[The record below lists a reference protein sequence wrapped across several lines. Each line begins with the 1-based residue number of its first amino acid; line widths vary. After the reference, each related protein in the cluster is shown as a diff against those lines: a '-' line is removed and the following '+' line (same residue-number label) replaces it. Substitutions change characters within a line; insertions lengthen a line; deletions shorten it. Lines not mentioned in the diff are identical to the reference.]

1 MKRVKVEI
9 DVSDVEYGLYY
20 RDEKCKE
27 IEKILQNDSKYA
39 ECEVKRVQW
48 GDVNTNPFDVL
59 DENEESIVEIET
71 WEISTLSPSKIL
83 SYLEVKQKINPPFS
97 NTDAAV
103 YGTFFALGITV
114 MALLG
119 LTITEGPLT
128 GLEFFT
134 VPVYILT
141 PILGIISGRTYRKSV
156 LEKKNADLE
165 AARKDSSFLDILRR
179 LSELP
184 EVDKYTKKKFVKRI
198 KNIED
203 GLAGRNSSL

>member
-1 MKRVKVEI
+1 MKVEI

-48 GDVNTNPFDVL
+48 GDMNTNPFDVL
-59 DENEESIVEIET
+59 NENEKSIVDIET
-71 WEISTLSPSKIL
+71 WEISTLSPSKLL

-97 NTDAAV
+97 DAEPAV

-114 MALLG
+114 IALLV

-203 GLAGRNSSL
+203 GLAGRNS

>member
-1 MKRVKVEI
+1 MKVEI
-9 DVSDVEYGLYY
+9 DVSDVEYGMYY

-48 GDVNTNPFDVL
+48 GDMNTNPFDVL
-59 DENEESIVEIET
+59 DENEESIVDIET
-71 WEISTLSPSKIL
+71 WEISTLSPSKLL

-97 NTDAAV
+97 DTDAAV
-103 YGTFFALGITV
+103 YGAFFALGITV
-114 MALLG
+114 IALLG
-119 LTITEGPLT
+119 LTITEGALT
-128 GLEFFT
+128 GLEFFAI
-134 VPVYILT
+134 PVYILT
-141 PILGIISGRTYRKSV
+141 PIFGIISGRTYRKSV

-184 EVDKYTKKKFVKRI
+184 EVEKYTKKKFVKRI

-203 GLAGRNSSL
+203 GLV

>member
-1 MKRVKVEI
+1 MKVEI

-27 IEKILQNDSKYA
+27 VEKTLQNDSKYA

-48 GDVNTNPFDVL
+48 GDMNTNPFDVL
-59 DENEESIVEIET
+59 DEKEESIVDIET
-71 WEISTLSPSKIL
+71 WEISTLSPSKLL

-97 NTDAAV
+97 DADAAV
-103 YGTFFALGITV
+103 YGLFFALGITV
-114 MALLG
+114 IALLI
-119 LTITEGPLT
+119 LTITEGTIT
-128 GLEFFT
+128 GLEFLT
-134 VPVYILT
+134 VPVFILT

-184 EVDKYTKKKFVKRI
+184 EVDKYMKKKFVKRI

-203 GLAGRNSSL
+203 GLAGRNS

>member
-1 MKRVKVEI
+1 MKVEI

-48 GDVNTNPFDVL
+48 GDMNTNPFDVL
-59 DENEESIVEIET
+59 DENEESIVDIET
-71 WEISTLSPSKIL
+71 WEVSTLSPSKLL
-83 SYLEVKQKINPPFS
+83 SYIEVKQKINPPFS
-97 NTDAAV
+97 DTDAAV

-128 GLEFFT
+128 GLEFFS

>member
-1 MKRVKVEI
+1 MKVEI
-9 DVSDVEYGLYY
+9 DVSDVEYGMYY

-48 GDVNTNPFDVL
+48 GDMNTNPFDVL
-59 DENEESIVEIET
+59 DENEESVVDIET
-71 WEISTLSPSKIL
+71 WEFDTLSSSKLL
-83 SYLEVKQKINPPFS
+83 SYIEVKQKLNPPFS
-97 NTDAAV
+97 DADAAV
-103 YGTFFALGITV
+103 YGLFVALGIFAIV
-114 MALLG
+114 LLG
-119 LTITEGPLT
+119 LTITEGPFA
-128 GLEFFT
+128 GLEFFA

-141 PILGIISGRTYRKSV
+141 PIVGIICGRKYRKSV
-156 LEKKNADLE
+156 MEKKNADLE

-184 EVDKYTKKKFVKRI
+184 EIEEYTKKKFLKRI

-203 GLAGRNSSL
+203 GLAG

>member
-1 MKRVKVEI
+1 MKVEI

-48 GDVNTNPFDVL
+48 GDMNTNPFDVL
-59 DENEESIVEIET
+59 DENEESVVDIET
-71 WEISTLSPSKIL
+71 WEFSTLSPSKLL

-97 NTDAAV
+97 DVDGAV
-103 YGTFFALGITV
+103 YGASFALGATV
-114 MALLG
+114 IALLV
-119 LTITEGPLT
+119 LTITEGPFT
-128 GLEFFT
+128 GLEFLA

-141 PILGIISGRTYRKSV
+141 PIFGIISGRIYRKSV

-203 GLAGRNSSL
+203 GLADCNS

>member
-1 MKRVKVEI
+1 MKVEI
-9 DVSDVEYGLYY
+9 DVSDVEYGQYY

-48 GDVNTNPFDVL
+48 GDMNTNPFDVL
-59 DENEESIVEIET
+59 DENEESIVDIET
-71 WEISTLSPSKIL
+71 WEVSTLSPSKLL

-97 NTDAAV
+97 DADAAV
-103 YGTFFALGITV
+103 YGAFFALGITV
-114 MALLG
+114 IALLV

-165 AARKDSSFLDILRR
+165 AARKDSSFLDTLRK

-184 EVDKYTKKKFVKRI
+184 EVDKYTKKKFAKRI
-198 KNIED
+198 KNIEG
-203 GLAGRNSSL
+203 GLAGSNS

>member
-1 MKRVKVEI
+1 MKVEI

-20 RDEKCKE
+20 KDEKCRV

-48 GDVNTNPFDVL
+48 GDMKTNPFDVL
-59 DENEESIVEIET
+59 DENEESIVDIET
-71 WEISTLSPSKIL
+71 WEASTLSPSKLL

-97 NTDAAV
+97 DANAAI
-103 YGTFFALGITV
+103 YGSFFALVISV
-114 MALLG
+114 IALLG
-119 LTITEGPLT
+119 LTITEGPFT
-128 GLEFFT
+128 GLEFFA

-141 PILGIISGRTYRKSV
+141 PILGIISGRIYRKSV

-184 EVDKYTKKKFVKRI
+184 EVDKYMKKKFVKRI

-203 GLAGRNSSL
+203 GLTGRCS

>member
-1 MKRVKVEI
+1 MKVEI

-48 GDVNTNPFDVL
+48 GDMNTNPFDVL
-59 DENEESIVEIET
+59 DEKEESIVDIET
-71 WEISTLSPSKIL
+71 WEISTLSPSKLLTYI
-83 SYLEVKQKINPPFS
+83 EVKQKINPPFS
-97 NTDAAV
+97 DADAAV
-103 YGTFFALGITV
+103 YGLFFALGITV
-114 MALLG
+114 IALLI
-119 LTITEGPLT
+119 LTITEGAIT
-128 GLEFFT
+128 GLEFLT

-141 PILGIISGRTYRKSV
+141 PILGIISGRKYRKSV
-156 LEKKNADLE
+156 MEKKNADLE

-184 EVDKYTKKKFVKRI
+184 EVDKNTKKKFVKRI
-198 KNIED
+198 KNVED
-203 GLAGRNSSL
+203 GLV

>member
-1 MKRVKVEI
+1 MKVEI

-48 GDVNTNPFDVL
+48 GDMNTNPFDVL
-59 DENEESIVEIET
+59 DENEESIVDIET
-71 WEISTLSPSKIL
+71 WEVSTLSPSKLL

-97 NTDAAV
+97 DADTAV
-103 YGTFFALGITV
+103 YGAFFALGITV
-114 MALLG
+114 IALLG
-119 LTITEGPLT
+119 LTITEGPLM

-156 LEKKNADLE
+156 LEKKNVDLE

-184 EVDKYTKKKFVKRI
+184 EVDKYTKKKFAKRI

-203 GLAGRNSSL
+203 GLAGRNS